1 MNRAEA
7 EALLFGD
14 VLACDEMRSASFVP
28 CVLDPGATQA
38 DSLQAETFLQAI
50 AVVEDGRGED
60 PEEHG
65 PTTLALN
72 RIESKLDLLTTLVGA
87 LLRNRDGDPVQTI
100 RWSVL
105 GVRVPTTAALPEGT
119 TGYFRVQPS
128 DWLPQTLRLPASV
141 LAHDGSGA
149 DSALWLRFEDM
160 SPGLET
166 ALERHLFRVH
176 RREIAER
183 RRPR

>member
-1 MNRAEA
+1 VNRADA
-7 EALLFGD
+7 DAVLFGD
-14 VLACDEMRSASFVP
+14 VLACEEVRCAAFVP
-28 CVLDPGATQA
+28 AALDPATVQS
-38 DSLQAETFLQAI
+38 DSVQAETFLQAI
-50 AVVEDGRGED
+50 AVVEDGRGDD

-87 LLRNRDGDPVQTI
+87 LLRNSDADPVQAI
-100 RWSVL
+100 RWSAL
-105 GVRVPTTAALPEGT
+105 GVCIRNATVLPEGT
-119 TGYFRVQPS
+119 TGYFRIQPS

-141 LAHDGSGA
+141 LAHDGNGA
-149 DSALWLRFEDM
+149 DSALWLRFEAL

>member
-1 MNRAEA
+1 VNRADA
-7 EALLFGD
+7 DALLFGD
-14 VLACDEMRSASFVP
+14 VLACEEARSAAFVP
-28 CVLDPGATQA
+28 GVVNPATAHA
-38 DSLQAETFLQAI
+38 DSLQAETFLLAI

-87 LLRNRDGDPVQTI
+87 LLRSRDADPVRPI
-100 RWSVL
+100 RWSAL
-105 GVRVPTTAALPEGT
+105 GARITGVDVLPEGT
-119 TGYFRVQPS
+119 TGHFRIQPS
-128 DWLPQTLRLPASV
+128 DWLPQALRLPAVV
-141 LAHDGSGA
+141 LAHDGTGA
-149 DSALWLRFEDM
+149 DSALWLRFDAL

>member
-1 MNRAEA
+1 MNRADA
-7 EALLFGD
+7 DALLFGD
-14 VLACDEMRSASFVP
+14 VLACEEVRCAAFVP
-28 CVLDPGATQA
+28 APLDAATVQS
-38 DSLQAETFLQAI
+38 DSVQAETFLQAI
-50 AVVEDGRGED
+50 AVVEDGRGDD

-72 RIESKLDLLTTLVGA
+72 RIESKLDLLTSLVGA
-87 LLRNRDGDPVQTI
+87 LLRSRDADPARTI
-100 RWSVL
+100 RWSAL
-105 GVRVPTTAALPEGT
+105 GACLPADVVPEGT
-119 TGYFRVQPS
+119 TGHFRIQPS
-128 DWLPQTLRLPASV
+128 DWLPQVLRLPAVV
-141 LAHDGSGA
+141 LANERDDSGNLA
-149 DSALWLRFEDM
+149 WLRFENL